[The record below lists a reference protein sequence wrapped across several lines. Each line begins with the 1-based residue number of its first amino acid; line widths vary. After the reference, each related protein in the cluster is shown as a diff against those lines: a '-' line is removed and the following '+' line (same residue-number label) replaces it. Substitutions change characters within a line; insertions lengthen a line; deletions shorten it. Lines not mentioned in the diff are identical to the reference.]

1 LETLVALKEEEED
14 VGEEADDVEEEE
26 EEEEEGA
33 AKGEEEEEAAEEE
46 EEDKCLSITG
56 TTRRW
61 SDAYMSRLN
70 DTVLGSSW
78 SQHDQATSVKTC
90 ASPFNPDTSIEGMSS
105 VPP

>member
-1 LETLVALKEEEED
+1 METLVALKEEEED

-78 SQHDQATSVKTC
+78 SL
-90 ASPFNPDTSIEGMSS
+90 FFWGGSS
-105 VPP
+105 W

>member
-78 SQHDQATSVKTC
+78 SL
-90 ASPFNPDTSIEGMSS
+90 FFWGGSS
-105 VPP
+105 W

>member
-1 LETLVALKEEEED
+1 MRQVQAQQRQCKEEQQQAAAAAQEEEE
-14 VGEEADDVEEEE
+14 
-26 EEEEEGA
+26 A
-33 AKGEEEEEAAEEE
+33 AAAEEE

-78 SQHDQATSVKTC
+78 SL
-90 ASPFNPDTSIEGMSS
+90 FFWGGSS
-105 VPP
+105 W

>member
-1 LETLVALKEEEED
+1 METLVALKEEEED

-33 AKGEEEEEAAEEE
+33 AKGEEEEEAAAAEEE

-78 SQHDQATSVKTC
+78 SL
-90 ASPFNPDTSIEGMSS
+90 FFWGGSS
-105 VPP
+105 W